1 MFDLQR
7 LPTELKTMILQLA
20 LQRTAAKLIQD
31 AFRNFVEK
39 KKSFSRFLEFIYDRN
54 RIHHSTNSMFLEM
67 AMSNLEMDGV
77 GLAHGHRKLYA
88 KKKHLTVADSH
99 KLHRR
104 PIASFALA

>member
-54 RIHHSTNSMFLEM
+54 RIHHSTNSVFLEM
-67 AMSNLEMDGV
+67 AIANLEMDGV
-77 GLAHGHRKLYA
+77 GLARGKSYA
-88 KKKHLTVADSH
+88 KKKHLTVAESH

-104 PIASFALA
+104 RIASLALA